1 MDADRRRTVMK
12 RKTAY
17 NSLLRI
23 AVLQVG
29 ILVLAVVRVAAP
41 APPEHPSLRVQQGA
55 AIAVTEIPVWGDK
68 ELLLG
73 GRVHGIEL
81 AAHRVAI
88 YIHVGGGWWTK
99 PTFAEPATVIE
110 PDGTWTCDITTGGL
124 DHEAT
129 RIVAFLIAAA
139 AAPPLMQGEGEFPA
153 ALSQSVLDEVQV
165 VRTYRRRIDFAGR
178 QWHVKTGSAPLGP
191 GPNLFTDEGD
201 AVWVDGEG
209 LHLTLAQREEGWQ
222 ATEVISDKTFGYG
235 TYRIALRAAA
245 EDFDPRVVF
254 GFFTWDDLASQQSYR
269 EIDIELS
276 YWGVAGGPNA
286 QFAVQPYTL
295 PGHRYQFAARYGA
308 RESIHT
314 FTWAPDRIDFASIAR
329 GTGEPVEQRWSFHGD
344 RVPET
349 GAEQVRLNLWLLNGE
364 APADGRAV
372 EVVVTSFSFEPLAL
386 ATAIAD
392 ERDATPTAISL
403 ENYPNPF
410 NAATALRYSVPTPA
424 HVRLSI
430 YNIEGQRVATL
441 LDESRPA
448 GEHLVRWSGVNDT
461 GAPLASGIYVARL
474 LIGKNAFVRRMLL
487 LR

>member
-1 MDADRRRTVMK
+1 MK

-17 NSLLRI
+17 NLLSRI
-23 AVLQVG
+23 AVFQVG
-29 ILVLAVVRVAAP
+29 LLVLALVRVAAP
-41 APPEHPSLRVQQGA
+41 APPEHPSLRAQQGQ
-55 AIAVTEIPVWGDK
+55 AITVTEIPVWGDR

-73 GRVHGIEL
+73 GQVHGIEP
-81 AAHRVAI
+81 AAHRVAV
-88 YIHVGGGWWTK
+88 YIRVGGGWWTK

-124 DHEAT
+124 DHEAI
-129 RIVAFLIAAA
+129 RIIAFLISAADS
-139 AAPPLMQGEGEFPA
+139 PPLMQGEGEFPA
-153 ALSQSVLDEVQV
+153 ALFQSVLDEVQV
-165 VRTYRRRIDFAGR
+165 VRTYRRRIDFAGL
-178 QWHVKTGSAPLGP
+178 QWYVKTGSAPLGP
-191 GPNLFTDEGD
+191 GPNLFTDSGA

-222 ATEVISDKTFGYG
+222 ATEVISDRTFGYG

-245 EDFDPRVVF
+245 EEFDPRVVF

-295 PGHRYQFAARYGA
+295 PGHLFQFDARYGD

-344 RVPET
+344 RVPDT
-349 GAEQVRLNLWLLNGE
+349 GVEQVRLNLWLLNGE
-364 APADGRAV
+364 APADGRDV
-372 EVVVTSFSFEPLAL
+372 EIVVTSFSFEPLAL
-386 ATAIAD
+386 ATAIAG
-392 ERDATPTAISL
+392 ERDVTSTAISL

-424 HVRLSI
+424 RVRLSI
-430 YNIEGQRVATL
+430 YNIAGQRVATL
-441 LDESRPA
+441 LDEGRPA
-448 GEHLVRWSGVNDT
+448 GEYLVRWSGVNDR
-461 GAPLASGIYVARL
+461 GAPLASGAYVACL
-474 LIGKNAFVRRMLL
+474 LVGKTAFVRRMLL

>member
-1 MDADRRRTVMK
+1 MK
-12 RKTAY
+12 CKTAY
-17 NSLLRI
+17 NPLLRI

-29 ILVLAVVRVAAP
+29 VLVLAVVRVAAP
-41 APPEHPSLRVQQGA
+41 APPEHPSFRVQQGQA
-55 AIAVTEIPVWGDK
+55 LAVTEIPVWGDR
-68 ELLLG
+68 EPLLR
-73 GRVHGIEL
+73 GRVHEVEP
-81 AAHRVAI
+81 AAHRVAV
-88 YIHVGGGWWTK
+88 YIRVGGGWWTK

-110 PDGTWTCDITTGGL
+110 PDGTWTCDIATGGL

-129 RIVAFLIAAA
+129 RIVAFLISAADS
-139 AAPPLMQGEGEFPA
+139 PPLMQGEGEFPA

-165 VRTYRRRIDFAGR
+165 VRTYRRRIDFAGL

-191 GPNLFTDEGD
+191 GPNLFTDGDD
-201 AVWVDGEG
+201 AVWADGEG
-209 LHLTLAQREEGWQ
+209 LHLTLAQREAGWQ
-222 ATEVISDKTFGYG
+222 ATEVISDRTFGYG

-245 EDFDPRVVF
+245 EEFDPRVVF
-254 GFFTWDDLASQQSYR
+254 GFFTWDDLASEQSYR

-286 QFAVQPYTL
+286 QFVVQPFTL
-295 PGHRYQFAARYGA
+295 PGHRYQFDAHYGD

-329 GTGEPVEQRWSFHGD
+329 GTGEPVEQRWSFHDD

-349 GAEQVRLNLWLLNGE
+349 GAEQVRMNLWLLNGE
-364 APADGRAV
+364 APTDGRDV
-372 EVVVTSFSFEPLAL
+372 EIVVTSFSFEPLAR
-386 ATAIAD
+386 ATAIAG

-430 YNIEGQRVATL
+430 YNIAGQRVATL
-441 LDESRPA
+441 LDEGRPA
-448 GEHLVRWSGVNDT
+448 GAYLVRWSGVNDT
-461 GAPLASGIYVARL
+461 GAPLASGAYVARL
-474 LIGKNAFVRRMLL
+474 LVGKNAFVRRMLL

>member
-1 MDADRRRTVMK
+1 MK
-12 RKTAY
+12 HKTAY
-17 NSLLRI
+17 NPLLRI

-29 ILVLAVVRVAAP
+29 ILVLALVRVAAP
-41 APPEHPSLRVQQGA
+41 APPAHPSLRVQQGQ
-55 AIAVTEIPVWGDK
+55 AIAVTEIPVWGDG
-68 ELLLG
+68 ESLLG
-73 GRVHGIEL
+73 GRVHEVEP
-81 AAHRVAI
+81 AVHRVAV

-99 PTFAEPATVIE
+99 PTFAEPATVIA
-110 PDGTWTCDITTGGL
+110 PDGTWTCDIATGGL

-129 RIVAFLIAAA
+129 RIVAFLISAA

-165 VRTYRRRIDFAGR
+165 VRTYRRRIEFAGL

-191 GPNLFTDEGD
+191 GPNRFTDAGD
-201 AVWVDGEG
+201 AVWVDEEG
-209 LHLTLAQREEGWQ
+209 LHLTLAQREAGWQ
-222 ATEVISDKTFGYG
+222 ATEVLSDKTFGYG

-245 EDFDPRVVF
+245 EDFDPGVVF

-269 EIDIELS
+269 EFDIELS

-295 PGHRYQFAARYGA
+295 PGHRYQFDARYGD

-314 FTWAPDRIDFASIAR
+314 FTWAPGRIDFASIAR

-344 RVPET
+344 RVPKT
-349 GAEQVRLNLWLLNGE
+349 GAEQVRMNLWLLNGE
-364 APADGRAV
+364 APADGRDV
-372 EVVVTSFSFEPLAL
+372 EVVVTSFSFEPLTL

-403 ENYPNPF
+403 ENFPNPF
-410 NAATALRYSVPTPA
+410 NAATVLRYSVPTPA
-424 HVRLSI
+424 PVRLSI
-430 YNIEGQRVATL
+430 YNMAGQHVATL
-441 LDESRPA
+441 LDESRPT
-448 GEHLVRWSGVNDT
+448 GEHLVRWSGVNDS
-461 GAPLASGIYVARL
+461 GAPLASGAYVARL
-474 LIGKNAFVRRMLL
+474 WVGENAFFRRMLL